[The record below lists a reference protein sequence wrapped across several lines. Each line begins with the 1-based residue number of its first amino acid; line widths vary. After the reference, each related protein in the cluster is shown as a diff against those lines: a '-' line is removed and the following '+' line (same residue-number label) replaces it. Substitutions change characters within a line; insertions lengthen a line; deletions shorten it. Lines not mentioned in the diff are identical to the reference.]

1 MKKSRKIEAQ
11 KKKAAKRE
19 RAIKERER
27 EIEEETRIIEEEK
40 RQRSYR
46 WDFNEKIKI
55 NLIFL
60 INKKFFL
67 GGTRWL
73 AWQ

>member
-1 MKKSRKIEAQ
+1 MNFALKVKGLGESDSDDDGIKNWVKKSRKIEAQ

-46 WDFNEKIKI
+46 
-55 NLIFL
+55 
-60 INKKFFL
+60 
-67 GGTRWL
+67 
-73 AWQ
+73 